1 MSRRPRLTSTFLLGL
16 LGLAAPSPATEPTVH
31 PQVENPVDGLDYHR
45 IGETSSISVLWSED
59 RIALL
64 VTIPEGLA
72 GAGSYRFVEDT
83 TATEGPRGH
92 GASLVGSL
100 LSPTFV
106 PPLTIGVDGNEIR
119 DLLITFARGRSRFH
133 LAAHGNEKGS
143 WTPARFGERRS
154 DLVYHALGK
163 GCEGEVSATE
173 DELRIEVTV
182 PPGMDGAGTYTC
194 VAEGGSSWLP
204 LASAMSRALFLEN
217 ADIVIG
223 VDGDRILD
231 LFVTLPGRP
240 FRFQPP
246 EGDPRESR
254 MDR

>member
-1 MSRRPRLTSTFLLGL
+1 
-16 LGLAAPSPATEPTVH
+16 VK
-31 PQVENPVDGLDYHR
+31 EN
-45 IGETSSISVLWSED
+45 
-59 RIALL
+59 
-64 VTIPEGLA
+64 
-72 GAGSYRFVEDT
+72 
-83 TATEGPRGH
+83 
-92 GASLVGSL
+92 
-100 LSPTFV
+100 
-106 PPLTIGVDGNEIR
+106 
-119 DLLITFARGRSRFH
+119 
-133 LAAHGNEKGS
+133 
-143 WTPARFGERRS
+143 WTPARFDERRS

-163 GCEGEVSATE
+163 GCQGEVSATE
-173 DELRIEVTV
+173 DELRIAVTV

-194 VAEGGSSWLP
+194 VADAGSSWLP